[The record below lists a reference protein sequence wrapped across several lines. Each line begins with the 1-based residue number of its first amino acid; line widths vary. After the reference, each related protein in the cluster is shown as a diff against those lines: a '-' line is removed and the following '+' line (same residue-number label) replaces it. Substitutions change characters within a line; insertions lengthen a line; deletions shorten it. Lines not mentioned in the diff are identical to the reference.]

1 MFNVGAVVD
10 GLFQVD
16 GLCSSAG
23 GMGTVL
29 FVHALNAQRTR
40 FVLKYC
46 SHSDEEVKNR
56 FRREVRVMQNFNGNP
71 YVAPIEYANLDHSPP
86 FFVMPYFEHGDLT
99 RHTAVLRANPANAE
113 FCFNRMIDC
122 IAQLHSQGIFH
133 RDIKPQNFLVGN
145 GTLVVADLGL
155 CTEQG
160 SATAFTRTSVYGGT
174 PGFIPPEFLN
184 GGFRHAD
191 AASDIFML
199 GVSFLSILA
208 DVEAPH
214 AAVGLISPPLLVVI
228 ERACSPDRT
237 RRYMSLAAL
246 RQSLTFAFDAVLQR
260 VSGSVGVLGA
270 QQAMTDRWKT
280 TGQTDVEEVYLF
292 LDELAM
298 LQPADQQRIC
308 MDLPSEVFQAMANV
322 ALPVGRLQGFLQS
335 YLSMASNAEYGWSF
349 AEVIANNGKVLFDS
363 PHSSSADK
371 AEALR
376 AAIVASVRQNRFA
389 AMDTCRAMIASVS
402 EPELA
407 QRVIEVMIQHQADF
421 MQRIDPLTCRSG
433 AIRQVIAMFNV
444 SANTT
449 QGNAPHSPFP
459 I

>member
-1 MFNVGAVVD
+1 MFERGTVVD

-23 GMGTVL
+23 GMGTIL
-29 FVHALNAQRTR
+29 FVHALNAPTTNL
-40 FVLKYC
+40 VLKYC
-46 SHSDEEVKNR
+46 SHPDEEVKNR
-56 FRREVRVMQNFNGNP
+56 FRREVRVMQSFNGNP
-71 YVAPIEYANLDHSPP
+71 YVAPIAYANLNHSPP

-99 RHTAVLRANPANAE
+99 RHIAALRQNPASAE

-122 IAQLHSQGIFH
+122 IAQLHNKGVFH

-155 CTEQG
+155 CTEHG

-191 AASDIFML
+191 AAGDIFML

-208 DVEAPH
+208 DVESPH
-214 AAVGLISPPLLVVI
+214 AAAGLIAPPLLVVI
-228 ERACSPDRT
+228 ERACSPERA

-246 RQSLTFAFDAVLQR
+246 RQSLTFAFDSVLQR

-270 QQAMTDRWKT
+270 QQAITDRWKT
-280 TGQTDVEEVYLF
+280 TGQTDAVEVGLF

-298 LQPADQQRIC
+298 LQPADQKRIC
-308 MDLPSEVFQAMANV
+308 MDLPSELFHAMANV
-322 ALPVGRLQGFLQS
+322 SLPTGRLQGFLQS
-335 YLSMASNAEYGWSF
+335 YLNMASEADYGWSF
-349 AEVIANNGKVLFDS
+349 AEVIANNVSLLFNS
-363 PHSSSADK
+363 PYSGAADK

-376 AAIVASVRQNRFA
+376 AAIVAAVRQNRFA
-389 AMDTCRAMIASVS
+389 AMDTCSAMIASVS
-402 EPELA
+402 EPGLA
-407 QRVIEVMIQHQADF
+407 QRVVEVMIQHQNYF
-421 MQRIDPLTCRSG
+421 MQSIDPLTCKSG
-433 AIRQVIAMFNV
+433 AIRQAIAMFNASV
-444 SANTT
+444 
-449 QGNAPHSPFP
+449 NAAQSDAPRSPYD
-459 I
+459 